1 MKTAELDVTPK
12 VYKRKFVTK
21 RKRLTAVSQFIRI
34 LLIIAWASGVLL
46 EGMKYGNPYAVLP
59 SAALFGLMAA
69 VLWFTVGSIR
79 TEDTIEW
86 IECVER
92 EEDTKSDVTEIQS
105 DDKN

>member
-1 MKTAELDVTPK
+1 METKELDVIHK
-12 VYKRKFVTK
+12 DYKRKFVSK

-92 EEDTKSDVTEIQS
+92 EEDVTSEDMEMQS
-105 DDKN
+105 DAKS

>member
-1 MKTAELDVTPK
+1 MDSKENINGYTG
-12 VYKRKFVTK
+12 KRYVSK

-86 IECVER
+86 IEYIET
-92 EEDTKSDVTEIQS
+92 EEDTKSEMTEIQS
-105 DDKN
+105 DVKN

>member
-1 MKTAELDVTPK
+1 MDSKENINGYTG
-12 VYKRKFVTK
+12 KRYVLK

-79 TEDTIEW
+79 TKDTIEW
-86 IECVER
+86 IECIEP
-92 EEDTKSDVTEIQS
+92 EEDTKTEVTETQS

>member
-1 MKTAELDVTPK
+1 MKTAELDVIPK

-69 VLWFTVGSIR
+69 VLWFTIGSIC

-86 IECVER
+86 VESIET
-92 EEDTKSDVTEIQS
+92 EEDTKSEVTEIQS

>member
-1 MKTAELDVTPK
+1 MESRGNKSKL
-12 VYKRKFVTK
+12 KFVSK

-86 IECVER
+86 IECVEC

-105 DDKN
+105 DDLN

>member
-1 MKTAELDVTPK
+1 MDSKENINGYTG
-12 VYKRKFVTK
+12 KRYVSK

-86 IECVER
+86 VEYVET
-92 EEDTKSDVTEIQS
+92 EEDTKSEVAEIQS

>member
-1 MKTAELDVTPK
+1 MKS
-12 VYKRKFVTK
+12 RF
-21 RKRLTAVSQFIRI
+21 
-34 LLIIAWASGVLL
+34 ASGVLL

-86 IECVER
+86 IECIET
-92 EEDTKSDVTEIQS
+92 EENAKSEDMKIQS
-105 DDKN
+105 EDKN

>member
-1 MKTAELDVTPK
+1 MDSKENINGYTG
-12 VYKRKFVTK
+12 KRYVSK

-86 IECVER
+86 IEYIET
-92 EEDTKSDVTEIQS
+92 EEDTKSEMTEIQS

>member
-1 MKTAELDVTPK
+1 MDSKENINGYTG
-12 VYKRKFVTK
+12 KRYVSK

>member
-1 MKTAELDVTPK
+1 MDVIPK
-12 VYKRKFVTK
+12 GYKKKFVSK

-86 IECVER
+86 IEYIEYIET
-92 EEDTKSDVTEIQS
+92 EEDTKSEMTEIQS

>member
-1 MKTAELDVTPK
+1 MDSKENINGYTG
-12 VYKRKFVTK
+12 KRYVSK

-86 IECVER
+86 IEYIET

-105 DDKN
+105 DVKN